1 MDASPDIDQSKLPQH
16 VAVIMDGNGRWAQQ
30 HGKARVYGHQHGVES
45 VRQITEAAAEMGIP
59 YLSLYAFSTENW
71 NRPAYEVTALMT
83 LLVQTIKNEIET
95 LQKNQIR
102 LQAVGNLDQLPRAT
116 HRALLR
122 AIEQTQDNERMTLI
136 LALNYSGKWDITQAM
151 QSLHA
156 SGAEVTQDAIEQH
169 LSTAQ
174 WPDPEL
180 MIRTSG
186 ELRISNFFL
195 WQLAYAELYF
205 TDIMWPDFRK
215 DHFRQAIADFQTRQR
230 RFGKTGEQVS

>member
-1 MDASPDIDQSKLPQH
+1 MDSSSDIDLHKLPQH
-16 VAVIMDGNGRWAQQ
+16 VAVIMDGNGRWAQK

-102 LQAVGNLDQLPRAT
+102 LQAVGNLDRLPRAT
-116 HRALLR
+116 HRALER
-122 AIEQTQDNERMTLI
+122 AIEQTQHNDRMTLI

-151 QSLHA
+151 QALQA
-156 SGAEVTQDAIEQH
+156 SGADVTQDALEQH

-205 TDIMWPDFRK
+205 TDVMWPDFRK
-215 DHFRQAIADFQTRQR
+215 DHFKQAIVDFQKRQR